1 MEVSNRELWLRLYA
15 GMAMQ
20 ALIRNPDF
28 KPGAELD
35 RQVACRHAIA
45 MARELADAVESE
57 FDFINTL
64 PEALF

>member
-1 MEVSNRELWLRLYA
+1 
-15 GMAMQ
+15 MAMQ

-64 PEALF
+64 PETFL